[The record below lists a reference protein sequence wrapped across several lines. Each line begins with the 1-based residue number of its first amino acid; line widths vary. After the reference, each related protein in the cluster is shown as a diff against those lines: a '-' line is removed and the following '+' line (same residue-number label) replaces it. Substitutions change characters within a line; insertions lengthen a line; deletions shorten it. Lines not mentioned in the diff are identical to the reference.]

1 MPKNRPEHQKAAP
14 PVPLTRDRIV
24 RAAVGVADTGGFH
37 SLSMR
42 NLADRLGTAPM
53 SLYRHVANKEDLLDG
68 MIDIV
73 FGEVAFRSEGD
84 WRSAMR
90 QRAVSMHEALRR
102 HPWAIGE
109 MESRRRAGPENLR
122 YHNDTMACLR
132 EDAGFS
138 FPMAV
143 HAYSVMDSY
152 IYGFAQL
159 EKTLPSDIPA
169 EAEVRHDAVLD
180 ANPEYAEKFPYLVQI
195 PLELRKINYDY
206 SQEFEFGLNLILD
219 AIQRIRERESPS
231 TPTRGARRTTR

>member
-1 MPKNRPEHQKAAP
+1 MVRAPKAAA
-14 PVPLTRDRIV
+14 PLDRARILQ
-24 RAAVGVADTGGFH
+24 AALAIADSGGFD

-42 NLADRLGTAPM
+42 TLAEQLDTAHM

-73 FGEVAFRSEGD
+73 FSEVAFRSDGD
-84 WRSAMR
+84 WRLAMHE
-90 QRAVSMHEALRR
+90 RAIAMHEALRR
-102 HPWAIGE
+102 HPWAIGQ
-109 MESRRRAGPENLR
+109 MESRRRAGHANLR

-159 EKTLPSDIPA
+159 EKALPSDIPA
-169 EAEVRHDAVLD
+169 EAEIRRDAVLN
-180 ANPEYAEKFPYLVQI
+180 ANPDVAERYPYLAQI
-195 PLELRKINYDY
+195 PIELRKINYDY

-219 AIQRIRERESPS
+219 AIERMRDGESS
-231 TPTRGARRTTR
+231 SATR

>member
-1 MPKNRPEHQKAAP
+1 MARA
-14 PVPLTRDRIV
+14 TRESRTNGLSRDEILQG
-24 RAAVGVADTGGFH
+24 ALAVADEGGFD

-42 NLADRLGTAPM
+42 NLAQKLGTAPM

-73 FGEVAFRSEGD
+73 FGEVPFRSDGN

-90 QRAVSMHEALRR
+90 QRAISMHDALRR

-109 MESRRRAGPENLR
+109 MESRRRAGPANLR
-122 YHNDTMACLR
+122 YHNDTMACLL

-152 IYGFAQL
+152 IYGFAQQ
-159 EKTLPSDIPA
+159 EKALPGDIPA
-169 EAEVRHDAVLD
+169 EAELRRDAVLD
-180 ANPEYAEKFPYLVQI
+180 ANPDYTEKYPYLAQI
-195 PLELRKINYDY
+195 PIELRKIDYDF
-206 SQEFEFGLNLILD
+206 SQEFEFGLDLILD
-219 AIQRIRERESPS
+219 AIERM
-231 TPTRGARRTTR
+231 RDGQ